1 MQQELP
7 LSGIRVFEFGGSV
20 AGPFAAWILAELGAE
35 VTKIERPE
43 GDDARAWGPPFWK
56 GASTMFHAINRN
68 KDPVS
73 LDLKD
78 PQVVADL
85 HRQIVEEAD
94 VVVQNLRPGA
104 LAKLGLSAESLMAEN
119 SRLIYCNLWA
129 FGAKGPMKDRP
140 GYDALMQAFG
150 GIMSVTGEEG
160 RPPVRAG
167 ISVLDKGTGMWC
179 AIGILAALYRR
190 NSTGKG
196 GLIDASLFE
205 TALTWM
211 TTHAS
216 DYQVTGE
223 KPLRLGT
230 GIRSI
235 VPYQAYQC
243 ADDYLIIAASN
254 DRLFVRLA
262 EALGHP
268 EWAVDERFCTSPER
282 GVRRDELNALIEE
295 IVVAEPRA
303 VWQEKLDAA
312 GVPNAPIQS
321 IDEILA
327 HPQLEALGMLQET
340 GDPDMK
346 LLGLPLS
353 FDGERPPLRNVC
365 APLDDSVSKAETS

>member
-1 MQQELP
+1 MSQDLP

-43 GDDARAWGPPFWK
+43 GDDSRGWGPPFWK
-56 GASTMFHAINRN
+56 GGSMMFHAINRN
-68 KDPVS
+68 KESVA

-78 PQVVADL
+78 PEVVADL
-85 HRQIVEEAD
+85 YRQIVEEAD

-119 SRLIYCNLWA
+119 PRLIYCNMWA
-129 FGAKGPMKDRP
+129 FGAVGPLKHKP

-167 ISVLDKGTGMWC
+167 ISVLDKGTGMWS

-190 NSTGKG
+190 TFTGKG
-196 GLIDASLFE
+196 GLIDTSLFE

-211 TTHAS
+211 TTQAA
-216 DYQVTGE
+216 DYQLTGN
-223 KPLRLGT
+223 KPLRLGS
-230 GIRSI
+230 GIRGI

-243 ADDYLIIAASN
+243 EDDYLIIAASN
-254 DRLFVRLA
+254 DRLFAKLA
-262 EALGHP
+262 GVLGHP
-268 EWAVDERFCTSPER
+268 EWAEDERYAVGAER
-282 GVRRDELNALIEE
+282 GARREELNALIDE
-295 IVVAEPRA
+295 IVSKAPREH
-303 VWQEKLDAA
+303 WQEKLDAV
-312 GVPNAPIQS
+312 GVPSAPIQS
-321 IDEILA
+321 INEILA
-327 HPQLEALGMLQET
+327 HPQLAELGMLQDT
-340 GDPDMK
+340 GDPDLK

-353 FDGERPPLRNVC
+353 FDGERPPLRNIC
-365 APLDDSVSKAETS
+365 APLDEATSKAETS